1 MGFYFALTTKKIPTK
16 LVGIISN
23 QFIFYNLANANLFNN
38 PDSISVNKDT
48 IP

>member
-1 MGFYFALTTKKIPTK
+1 MYGFLYIKNPAIKIA
-16 LVGIISN
+16 GIIQKTN
-23 QFIFYNLANANLFNN
+23 YNLANANLFNN